1 MNTNDDI
8 RRVAIVGAGVIG
20 SGWAAH
26 FLAHGMEVVAT
37 DPAPQAKEDMLQRID
52 RVWPLL
58 EQLGLGPGGSRDGL
72 RFEPVLEKAVEG
84 ADFVQEN
91 GPERVELKT
100 DLFARLDAILPP
112 NVIIASSSSG
122 LMMSAIQSRCQ
133 HPERCVIGHPFNP
146 PYLMPLVEVV
156 GGTRTSKATL
166 ERAMNFYARVK
177 KHPILLHKEAR
188 GHVAN
193 RLQAAL
199 WREAIHLVAEGVVSV
214 ADVDAAV
221 YQGPGLR
228 WSFMGPHLT
237 FHLAGG
243 NGGMKHFLAHLAG
256 PVGTWWDDLG
266 KPVLSDDVRALLVE
280 GVNAEAG
287 SSTIGDM
294 ESIRYKT
301 MLDFLSLRKMPR
313 ETSLQS
319 QRPDGS
325 AAGK

>member
-1 MNTNDDI
+1 MKTNDEV
-8 RRVAIVGAGVIG
+8 RKVAIVGTGVIG

-26 FLAHGMEVVAT
+26 FLAHGLDVVAT
-37 DPAPQAKEDMLQRID
+37 DPAPTAKQQLLERVD

-58 EQLGLGPGGSRDGL
+58 EKLGLHPKASRDRL
-72 RFEPVLEKAVEG
+72 RFTADLNDAVG
-84 ADFVQEN
+84 GVDFVQEN

-100 DLFARLDAILPP
+100 ELFSRLDALFPP
-112 NVIIASSSSG
+112 NVILASSSSG
-122 LMMSAIQSRCQ
+122 LKMSAIQSGCA

-146 PYLMPLVEVV
+146 PYLVPLVEVV
-156 GGTRTSKATL
+156 GGAKTSRVSL
-166 ERAMNFYARVK
+166 ERAMQFYAGVK
-177 KHPILLHKEAR
+177 KYPILLHKEAT

-221 YQGPGLR
+221 AQGPGLR

-243 NGGMKHFLAHLAG
+243 NGGMKHFLDHLAG

-266 KPVLSDDVRALLVE
+266 QPTLTPEVRKLLVE
-280 GVNAEAG
+280 GVNQE
-287 SSTIGDM
+287 
-294 ESIRYKT
+294 
-301 MLDFLSLRKMPR
+301 
-313 ETSLQS
+313 
-319 QRPDGS
+319 
-325 AAGK
+325 AAGRTIADLEAERDARLLDLLTKR